1 MGNQV
6 KGAFTVRFIRTGDQI
21 YVTRNVVKFDASGT
35 ESGAALFQAID
46 STNGSINPD
55 WATDKTAQPALK
67 ISVKSAMGNPVTV
80 TDITW
85 TWKGNAITFNS
96 APATEGDY
104 AGWYLSIDPAGM
116 FAKKITIV
124 DNVCYCYLRF
134 TANAASATVLSNQTI
149 GFTINYTTS
158 GMNDTV
164 SGTEDVLI
172 QQAGS
177 DSYSVNITTDCSTL
191 NKDQTS
197 TTLTATCLYG
207 VKPLEKEH
215 TLEWYKDFVLIEGQT
230 SKTLTVTRD
239 DVDGSS
245 VYSVKLL
252 VGGVV
257 KAVDAQRIVDE
268 GDEWQVVAEP
278 SGTSPTAISAT
289 SEAKYTLKLKKNG
302 TDYSGTPTWTW
313 TAYNALNK
321 AMITDT
327 SSTVTLT
334 QKEAVCKPEEG
345 QTYYSDVSVV
355 AQATID

>member
-46 STNGSINPD
+46 STSGTINPD
-55 WATDKTAQPALK
+55 WKTEITEQPALK

-80 TDITW
+80 IEPITW
-85 TWKGNAITFNS
+85 TWKGNAITFNAAAETS
-96 APATEGDY
+96 GTY
-104 AGWYLSIDPAGM
+104 AGWYKSKDNM
-116 FAKKITIV
+116 FVKKTTIV

-134 TANAASATVLSNQTI
+134 IDNAASATVLSNQTI

-172 QQAGS
+172 QQAGA

-207 VKPLEKEH
+207 VEALDDSKY
-215 TLEWYKDFVLIEGQT
+215 TLEWYKDFVKIEGQT

-252 VGGVV
+252 VGTAV

-313 TAYNALNK
+313 AAYNALNAEK
-321 AMITDT
+321 STGT
-327 SSTVTLT
+327 TSTVTLT
-334 QKEAVCKPEEG
+334 KDDAECTPEEG

>member
-21 YVTRNVVKFDASGT
+21 YITRNVVKFDASGA

-46 STNGSINPD
+46 ATNGTINPD

-80 TDITW
+80 TDIVW
-85 TWKGNAITFNS
+85 TWKGNTITFNAAAETS
-96 APATEGDY
+96 GDY
-104 AGWYLSIDPAGM
+104 AGWNKSTDNM
-116 FAKKITIV
+116 FVKKTTIV
-124 DNVCYCYLRF
+124 DGVCYCYLRF
-134 TANAASATVLSNQTI
+134 IANAASATVLSNQTI

-177 DSYSVNITTDCSTL
+177 DSYSVNITTDCTTL

-207 VKPLEKEH
+207 VNPLEESY

-230 SKTLTVTRD
+230 GKTLTVTRD

-252 VGGVV
+252 VGTAV

-268 GDEWQVVAEP
+268 ADEWQVVAEP
-278 SGTSPTAISAT
+278 SDTSPTAISAT

-313 TAYNALNK
+313 AAYNALNVAK
-321 AMITDT
+321 GTGT
-327 SSTVTLT
+327 TSTVTLT
-334 QKEAVCKPEEG
+334 KDDAECKPEGGTE
-345 QTYYSDVSVV
+345 YYSDVSVV

>member
-1 MGNQV
+1 M
-6 KGAFTVRFIRTGDQI
+6 
-21 YVTRNVVKFDASGT
+21 
-35 ESGAALFQAID
+35 
-46 STNGSINPD
+46 
-55 WATDKTAQPALK
+55 
-67 ISVKSAMGNPVTV
+67 
-80 TDITW
+80 
-85 TWKGNAITFNS
+85 
-96 APATEGDY
+96 
-104 AGWYLSIDPAGM
+104 
-116 FAKKITIV
+116 
-124 DNVCYCYLRF
+124 
-134 TANAASATVLSNQTI
+134 
-149 GFTINYTTS
+149 
-158 GMNDTV
+158 
-164 SGTEDVLI
+164 
-172 QQAGS
+172 
-177 DSYSVNITTDCSTL
+177 
-191 NKDQTS
+191 
-197 TTLTATCLYG
+197 
-207 VKPLEKEH
+207 KPLEKEH

-230 SKTLTVTRD
+230 GKTLTVTRD

-252 VGGVV
+252 VSDAV

-321 AMITDT
+321 AMKTDT

-334 QKEAVCKPEEG
+334 QKEAVCTSEEG

>member
-21 YVTRNVVKFDASGT
+21 YITRNVVKFDASGT

-46 STNGSINPD
+46 STNGTINPD

-80 TDITW
+80 TDIVW
-85 TWKGNAITFNS
+85 TWKGNTIMFNEAAETS
-96 APATEGDY
+96 GDY
-104 AGWYLSIDPAGM
+104 AGWNKSTDNM
-116 FAKKITIV
+116 FVKKTTITIV

-134 TANAASATVLSNQTI
+134 IANAASATVLSNQTI

-207 VKPLEKEH
+207 VNPLESEY
-215 TLEWYKDFVLIEGQT
+215 TLEWYKDFVKIEGQT
-230 SKTLTVTRD
+230 GKTLTVTRD

-245 VYSVKLL
+245 VYSVKML
-252 VGGVV
+252 VGSVV

-278 SGTSPTAISAT
+278 SGSSPTAISAT
-289 SEAKYTLKLKKNG
+289 SEAKYTLILKKNG
-302 TDYSGTPTWTW
+302 TAYSGTPTWTW
-313 TAYNALNK
+313 TVYNALNEQTGSGTT
-321 AMITDT
+321 AG
-327 SSTVTLT
+327 VTLT
-334 QKEAVCKPEEG
+334 EEMAKCKPSEG
-345 QTYYSDVSVV
+345 TEYYNDVSVV